1 VIVVAAVMVTV
12 AAPAQAADLEAGR
25 RKAEP
30 CARCHGADGNATIP
44 GTPSLAG
51 QPAWF
56 THWALIKF
64 RDGRRKD
71 PLMSPFAANLSD
83 EDMADLA
90 VYYASV
96 PPRPRP
102 QAVDPA
108 KAAAGRRLVAS
119 YYCTSC
125 HQPDLSGQAQVP
137 RLVGQDLQ
145 YLLRM
150 LRAYRARTAAD
161 LEGLMT
167 EAAQPLTEED
177 IENLAHYLAGL
188 SPSSRQ

>member
-1 VIVVAAVMVTV
+1 
-12 AAPAQAADLEAGR
+12 
-25 RKAEP
+25 
-30 CARCHGADGNATIP
+30 
-44 GTPSLAG
+44 
-51 QPAWF
+51 
-56 THWALIKF
+56 
-64 RDGRRKD
+64 
-71 PLMSPFAANLSD
+71 
-83 EDMADLA
+83 
-90 VYYASV
+90 
-96 PPRPRP
+96 
-102 QAVDPA
+102 
-108 KAAAGRRLVAS
+108 
-119 YYCTSC
+119 
-125 HQPDLSGQAQVP
+125 VP